1 MAPTGHIVCKTR
13 VKKNM
18 NKSISV
24 FVGTIYDP
32 AVSDQMFYEI
42 QLYLEI

>member
-1 MAPTGHIVCKTR
+1 MAPTGHIVCWTR

-24 FVGTIYDP
+24 WVGTIYDP
-32 AVSDQMFYEI
+32 VVPDQMFYEI
-42 QLYLEI
+42 QHYLEI